1 MANNLSENLITTYL
15 PKNEILFSPIG
26 GVGQIGMNFYLYG
39 TQGKWII
46 VDLGITFGN
55 SEETPGIDII
65 LPNPEFVK
73 KNKKNLLGII
83 ITHAHM
89 DHIGAVG
96 HLWPQLQCPVYA
108 TPFAAAVLKRNLK
121 ELKIKPNFLKNIAL
135 DSNFKLGPFEIDV
148 ISTTHSI
155 PEPNALGIK
164 TKFGNILH
172 TGDWKIDPQPL
183 VGRNFN
189 QEKLESFGKKG
200 VLAIV
205 SDSTNSNV
213 EGHSGSEQKLRES
226 LIKIIN
232 KTRNRIA
239 ITSFSSN
246 LARLETFAHIANE
259 SGKAAALCGRSL
271 WTMYKAALD
280 SGYLKNIKP
289 FLDEK
294 EAMEYPREQILLIC
308 TGSQGEPR
316 AALSRIANDMHQ
328 NIFLEEGDTV
338 IFSSKVIPGN
348 ERSITKV
355 QNDLKERNI
364 NVVTE
369 SDEFVHVSGHPH
381 IEELKKMYNWIKPEI
396 VIPVHGE
403 YHHLKGNVEIAKK
416 CGIKTGL
423 ILKNGLLLKIA
434 PGEPKVIGAIPS
446 GRLMLDGK
454 KIIPINEEAIKNR
467 KKMLYNGT
475 ILISLALNKDN
486 KIISKPV
493 ISSKGFFNNQNIKI
507 FENNLKNNIHLFLK
521 ELNNKKFIDE
531 LLKEKINAFTRKFFK
546 KSLDMKPIIEIHIIK
561 I

>member
-1 MANNLSENLITTYL
+1 MKNLPNNMINIYV
-15 PKNEILFSPIG
+15 PKNEIIFSPIG

-39 TQGKWII
+39 SQGKWII

-65 LPNPEFVK
+65 LPNPEFIK

-83 ITHAHM
+83 ITHAQM

-96 HLWPQLQCPVYA
+96 YLWPQLQCPVYV
-108 TPFAAAVLKRNLK
+108 TPFASAVLKRNLK
-121 ELKIKPNFLKNIAL
+121 ELKIRPKFLKNISL

-164 TKFGNILH
+164 TKFGNIFH
-172 TGDWKIDPQPL
+172 TGDWKIDPKPL
-183 VGRNFN
+183 VGKNFN
-189 QEKLESFGKKG
+189 YEKIKSFGNKG

-213 EGHSGSEQKLRES
+213 EGHSGSEDKLKES
-226 LIKIIN
+226 LIKIIK
-232 KTRNRIA
+232 KTSNRIA
-239 ITSFSSN
+239 ITSFASN

-259 SGKAAALCGRSL
+259 SGRVAALCGRSL
-271 WTMYKAALD
+271 WAMYKAALD
-280 SGYLKNIKP
+280 TGYLKNIKP
-289 FLDEK
+289 FIDEK
-294 EAMEYPREQILLIC
+294 EIMIYPKDQVLLIC

-328 NIFLEEGDTV
+328 NIFLEPDDTV

-355 QNDLKERNI
+355 QNELKEKNI
-364 NVVTE
+364 NVITE
-369 SDEFVHVSGHPH
+369 ADEFVHVSGHPYV
-381 IEELKKMYNWIKPEI
+381 EELKKMYNWIKPEI

-403 YHHLKGNVEIAKK
+403 YHHLKSNVEIAKQ
-416 CGIKTGL
+416 CGVKKGI
-423 ILKNGLLLKIA
+423 ILKNGLLLKIG
-434 PGEPKVIGAIPS
+434 PGEPKVLGSVPS
-446 GRLMLDGK
+446 CRLMLDVK

-475 ILISLALNKDN
+475 ILISLVINKTN

-493 ISSKGFFNNQNIKI
+493 ISSKGFFNDENVKNFEKNLISNIYNYVNEFK
-507 FENNLKNNIHLFLK
+507 
-521 ELNNKKFIDE
+521 NKKMVE
-531 LLKEKINAFTRKFFK
+531 TLLKEKIISFSQKFFRK
-546 KSLDMKPIIEIHIIK
+546 ALDMKPIIQIHIIS

>member
-172 TGDWKIDPQPL
+172 TGDWKIDPRPL

-189 QEKLESFGKKG
+189 QRKLESFGKKG

-213 EGHSGSEQKLRES
+213 EGHSGSEEKLRES
-226 LIKIIN
+226 LIKIIK

-246 LARLETFAHIANE
+246 LARLETFAHIAKE
-259 SGKAAALCGRSL
+259 SGKVAALCGRSL

-289 FLDEK
+289 FLDER
-294 EAMEYPREQILLIC
+294 EAMEYPKEQILLIC

-434 PGEPKVIGAIPS
+434 PGEPKVIGSIPS

>member
-1 MANNLSENLITTYL
+1 MKNIADNLINIYV
-15 PKNEILFSPIG
+15 PKNEIIFSPIG

-39 TQGKWII
+39 SQGKWII

-96 HLWPQLQCPVYA
+96 YLWPQLQCPVYA

-121 ELKIKPNFLKNIAL
+121 ELKIKPKFLRTISL
-135 DSNFKLGPFEIDV
+135 DSNIKLGPFEIDV

-172 TGDWKIDPQPL
+172 TGDWKIDPKPL
-183 VGRNFN
+183 VGRDFN
-189 QEKLESFGKKG
+189 QEKIKSFGDKG

-213 EGHSGSEQKLRES
+213 EGHSGSEEKLRES
-226 LIKIIN
+226 LVKIIK
-232 KTRNRIA
+232 KTPRRIA

-246 LARLETFAHIANE
+246 LARLETFAHVANE
-259 SGKAAALCGRSL
+259 SGRVAALCGRSL

-280 SGYLKNIKP
+280 TGYLKKIKP

-294 EAMEYPREQILLIC
+294 EVMAYPRDQVLLIC

-316 AALSRIANDMHQ
+316 AALSRIANDIHQ
-328 NIFLEEGDTV
+328 NIFLEPGDTV

-348 ERSITKV
+348 ERAITKV
-355 QNDLKERNI
+355 QNELKERNV
-364 NVVTE
+364 NVITE
-369 SDEFVHVSGHPH
+369 SEEFVHVSGHPH

-403 YHHLKGNVEIAKK
+403 YHHLKSNVEIAKK
-416 CGIKTGL
+416 CGVKKGL
-423 ILKNGLLLKIA
+423 ILKNGLLLKVA
-434 PGEPKVIGAIPS
+434 PGEPKLLGSIPS

-475 ILISLALNKDN
+475 ILISLAISKNN
-486 KIISKPV
+486 KIISKPA
-493 ISSKGFFNNQNIKI
+493 ISSKGFFNDENIKN
-507 FENNLKNNIHLFLK
+507 FEKSFISNFHNFVKELKNNQST
-521 ELNNKKFIDE
+521 EM
-531 LLKEKINAFTRKFFK
+531 LLKEKITSFSQKFFRK
-546 KSLDMKPIIEIHIIK
+546 ALDMKPIIQIHIIRT
-561 I
+561 

>member
-1 MANNLSENLITTYL
+1 M
-15 PKNEILFSPIG
+15 
-26 GVGQIGMNFYLYG
+26 
-39 TQGKWII
+39 
-46 VDLGITFGN
+46 
-55 SEETPGIDII
+55 
-65 LPNPEFVK
+65 
-73 KNKKNLLGII
+73 
-83 ITHAHM
+83 
-89 DHIGAVG
+89 
-96 HLWPQLQCPVYA
+96 
-108 TPFAAAVLKRNLK
+108 
-121 ELKIKPNFLKNIAL
+121 
-135 DSNFKLGPFEIDV
+135 
-148 ISTTHSI
+148 
-155 PEPNALGIK
+155 
-164 TKFGNILH
+164 
-172 TGDWKIDPQPL
+172 
-183 VGRNFN
+183 
-189 QEKLESFGKKG
+189 
-200 VLAIV
+200 
-205 SDSTNSNV
+205 

-246 LARLETFAHIANE
+246 LARLETFAHIAKE
-259 SGKAAALCGRSL
+259 SGKVAALCGRSL

-289 FLDEK
+289 FLDER

-434 PGEPKVIGAIPS
+434 PGEPKGIGAIPS

-531 LLKEKINAFTRKFFK
+531 LLKEKINTFTRKFFK

>member
-1 MANNLSENLITTYL
+1 MANNLSENLITTYV

-121 ELKIKPNFLKNIAL
+121 ELKIKPNFLRNITL

-172 TGDWKIDPQPL
+172 TGDWKIDPRPL

-189 QEKLESFGKKG
+189 QRKLESFGKKG

-213 EGHSGSEQKLRES
+213 EGHSGSEEKLRES
-226 LIKIIN
+226 LIKII
-232 KTRNRIA
+232 KRTRNRIA

-289 FLDEK
+289 FLDER

-364 NVVTE
+364 HVVTE

-434 PGEPKVIGAIPS
+434 PGEPKVIGTIPS

-454 KIIPINEEAIKNR
+454 RIIPINEEAIKNR

-507 FENNLKNNIHLFLK
+507 FENNLKNNIHPFLK
-521 ELNNKKFIDE
+521 ELNNKKFIDV

>member
-1 MANNLSENLITTYL
+1 MANNLSENLITTYV

-172 TGDWKIDPQPL
+172 TGDWKIDPEPL

-189 QEKLESFGKKG
+189 QKKLESFGKKG

-226 LIKIIN
+226 LIKIIK

-289 FLDEK
+289 FLDER
-294 EAMEYPREQILLIC
+294 EAMEYPKEQILLIC

-423 ILKNGLLLKIA
+423 ILKNGLLLKIG
-434 PGEPKVIGAIPS
+434 PGEPKVIGTIPS

-531 LLKEKINAFTRKFFK
+531 LLKEKINTFTRKFFK

>member
-1 MANNLSENLITTYL
+1 MKNITDNLINIYV
-15 PKNEILFSPIG
+15 PKNEIIFSPIG

-65 LPNPEFVK
+65 LPNPEFIK

-96 HLWPQLQCPVYA
+96 YLWPQLQCPVYA

-121 ELKIKPNFLKNIAL
+121 ELKIKPKFLRTISL

-172 TGDWKIDPQPL
+172 TGDWKIDPKPL
-183 VGRNFN
+183 VGRDFN
-189 QEKLESFGKKG
+189 QKKIKSFGDKG

-213 EGHSGSEQKLRES
+213 EGHSGSEEKLRES
-226 LIKIIN
+226 LVKIIK
-232 KTRNRIA
+232 KTSQRIA
-239 ITSFSSN
+239 ITSFASN
-246 LARLETFAHIANE
+246 LARLETFAHLANE
-259 SGKAAALCGRSL
+259 SGRVAALCGRSL

-280 SGYLKNIKP
+280 TGYLKKIKP

-294 EAMEYPREQILLIC
+294 EVMIYPRDQVLLIC

-316 AALSRIANDMHQ
+316 AALSRIANDIHQ
-328 NIFLEEGDTV
+328 NIFLEPGDTV

-348 ERSITKV
+348 ERAITKV
-355 QNDLKERNI
+355 QNELKEK
-364 NVVTE
+364 NVNVITE
-369 SDEFVHVSGHPH
+369 SEEFVHVSGHPH

-403 YHHLKGNVEIAKK
+403 YHHLKSNVEIARK
-416 CGIKTGL
+416 CGVKKGL
-423 ILKNGLLLKIA
+423 ILKNGLLLKVA
-434 PGEPKVIGAIPS
+434 PGEPKVLGSVPT
-446 GRLMLDGK
+446 GKLMLDGK
-454 KIIPINEEAIKNR
+454 KIIPINEDAIKNR
-467 KKMLYNGT
+467 KKMLYNGA
-475 ILISLALNKDN
+475 ILISLVISKNN
-486 KIISKPV
+486 KIISKPI
-493 ISSKGFFNNQNIKI
+493 ISSKGFFDDENIKN
-507 FENNLKNNIHLFLK
+507 FEKSFISNYHNFVKELKNNQSI
-521 ELNNKKFIDE
+521 EI
-531 LLKEKINAFTRKFFK
+531 LLKERITSFSQKFFRK
-546 KSLDMKPIIEIHIIK
+546 ALDMKPIIQIHIIRT
-561 I
+561 